1 MDNWDNIT
9 ETNVDKVAEELEK
22 LETSATTPKKKRGR
36 PAKARTPDAPI
47 PAPKQSE
54 EEEIPSDVLAS
65 MFYKSPPS
73 TPGRKSP
80 KPSVKFTQDEEEQSL
95 SERLDHEVLLKIYDS
110 FFKEPLASRHNRRKK
125 LHDENTPKH
134 VLERDVKELQRCIG
148 TSDPANDL
156 GHGWAKLM
164 TLAEKVAIMQG
175 LPLWGLGEEAEKRA
189 KDPEFTDTFREL
201 LIKYPRLRSYMV
213 MGGFPE
219 LRLAVLSMYM
229 AGSVA
234 ERNIQELA
242 NLKRPERET
251 SASKNGT
258 R

>member
-1 MDNWDNIT
+1 MENPVADWDSIT

-22 LETSATTPKKKRGR
+22 LETATLPKKKRGR
-36 PAKARTPDAPI
+36 PAKPRTPEPSTPLP

-54 EEEIPSDVLAS
+54 EETIPSEQLAS

-73 TPGRKSP
+73 TPGRKT
-80 KPSVKFTQDEEEQSL
+80 PSVKFTQDEPEDDL

-110 FFKEPLASRHNRRKK
+110 FFKEPLSSRHNRRKK

-219 LRLAVLSMYM
+219 LRLAVLSVYM

-234 ERNIQELA
+234 ERNVAELA
-242 NLKRPERET
+242 SLKRPERPD
-251 SASKNGT
+251 KK
-258 R
+258 